1 MVGNYTAYMIK
12 CQRLILSIGMLL
24 MFFVSASAQTFF
36 NSTHIPVF
44 HQQYEQPAFM
54 GRSSE
59 VRILGAFRY
68 QWVGIEGAPMTVYA
82 GADMPLPLKNV
93 SGGVFVAHDRVG
105 ATSFTNAHVSLA
117 YSIPF
122 KENKI
127 SIGAKLG
134 FSNMTLDGSKL
145 VTPNDQTGIEDP
157 TLYLEKES
165 GIRPEIGAGV
175 AFVHKYF
182 EFGVYIH
189 NLANFRT
196 TISGLEQDNEFD
208 FGRYVGVGGS
218 GNIPLGRNFSLQ
230 PTVLFKT
237 NTIQHQIDLSASA
250 TYKEKYSIGLGY
262 RGYNKLSN
270 ESLALISKIKVLKGL
285 SVMYSYDFLLNR
297 IQLASSGSH
306 EVSLEYVFPK
316 KFISNRSKI
325 INHPRYL

>member
-1 MVGNYTAYMIK
+1 MVGNYTSYIIRY
-12 CQRLILSIGMLL
+12 QRFILTIGMSL
-24 MFFVSASAQTFF
+24 MFFISASAQSFF

-44 HQQYEQPAFM
+44 HQQYEQPAFV
-54 GRSSE
+54 GSSPE

-68 QWVGIEGAPMTVYA
+68 QWVGIDGAPMTVYA

-105 ATSFTNAHVSLA
+105 AASFTNAHISLA

-145 VTPNDQTGIEDP
+145 ITPNDQTGIEDP
-157 TLYLEKES
+157 TLSFEKES
-165 GIRPEIGAGV
+165 GIRPEIGMGV
-175 AFVHKYF
+175 AFIHQYVEVGAY
-182 EFGVYIH
+182 VH
-189 NLANFRT
+189 NLADFKT
-196 TISGLEQDNEFD
+196 TISGIAQDNKYD
-208 FGRYVGVGGS
+208 FGRYIGIGGS
-218 GNIPLGRNFSLQ
+218 GNIPLNGNFSLH

-250 TYKEKYSIGLGY
+250 TYKEKYSLGLGY
-262 RGYNKLSN
+262 RGYNKRSN
-270 ESLALISKIKVLKGL
+270 ESLALISKFNVLKGL
-285 SVMYSYDFLLNR
+285 SVMYTYDVLLNR
-297 IQLASSGSH
+297 VQLASSGSH
-306 EVSLEYVFPK
+306 EISLEYIFPK
-316 KFISNRSKI
+316 RFVTNRSKV